1 MVESPAQ
8 GELPPPSPTTP
19 PPPEAA
25 QVWSILLHISAFH
38 NQGSGFLQTHNN
50 QRLYRLVFAGV
61 LEGLARHTADD
72 EGKLINFFF
81 AKSRLKKFE
90 VVRRPAAAAA
100 VKVITVDDGGGGLGP
115 PQLEADKCWFG
126 MTAKTY
132 FGKLHFLS
140 RDDYLFSLFTLIN
153 DQPYVLYILNLPTP
167 IHDIRLTGRPP

>member
-38 NQGSGFLQTHNN
+38 NQGSVFLQTHNN

-72 EGKLINFFF
+72 EGKSMIFFLQ
-81 AKSRLKKFE
+81 K
-90 VVRRPAAAAA
+90 
-100 VKVITVDDGGGGLGP
+100 
-115 PQLEADKCWFG
+115 AD
-126 MTAKTY
+126 
-132 FGKLHFLS
+132 
-140 RDDYLFSLFTLIN
+140 
-153 DQPYVLYILNLPTP
+153 
-167 IHDIRLTGRPP
+167 

>member
-1 MVESPAQ
+1 M
-8 GELPPPSPTTP
+8 
-19 PPPEAA
+19 
-25 QVWSILLHISAFH
+25 
-38 NQGSGFLQTHNN
+38 
-50 QRLYRLVFAGV
+50 
-61 LEGLARHTADD
+61 
-72 EGKLINFFF
+72 
-81 AKSRLKKFE
+81 
-90 VVRRPAAAAA
+90 RRPAAAAA